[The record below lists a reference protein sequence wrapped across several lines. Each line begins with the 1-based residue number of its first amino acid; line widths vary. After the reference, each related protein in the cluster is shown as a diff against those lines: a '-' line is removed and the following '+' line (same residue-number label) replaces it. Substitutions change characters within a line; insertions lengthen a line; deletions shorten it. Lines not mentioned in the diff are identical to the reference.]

1 MITIEPTE
9 EGIKISGNPKSLGKA
24 IYQLLTKPS
33 LFFFPKSEWE
43 KAQDFIFKR
52 NEEQEG

>member
-1 MITIEPTE
+1 MITLEPTE
-9 EGIKISGNPKSLGKA
+9 EGIRISGNPKSLGKA

-43 KAQDFIFKR
+43 KAQDFIFKQ